1 MAADPYQTLGVSKD
15 ATADDIR
22 KAYRKLA
29 KKNHPDLNPGN
40 KAAEERF
47 KAIASAN
54 DLLSD
59 PDKRARFDRDEIDG
73 AGEPKPEP
81 PRYQNYGDSR
91 AGRRYAAG
99 FGDDQGMGDI
109 FSEFFTRGT
118 GGAEMRMR
126 GRDVSYTLS
135 VSFLDAISGASQ
147 RLALPDGR
155 SLDVRIPPGIES
167 GQVMRLK
174 GQGGA
179 GLNGGPAG
187 DALIEISVQPHEFFR
202 RDGNDLHIEVPVTLK
217 EAVLG
222 ARITVP
228 TPTGAVAMTVPK
240 RSDTGTRLR
249 LRGRGVPE
257 HAGRAAGD
265 EYVTLKV
272 TVAGADDALEEFLQ
286 QWSPASP
293 VEPRRGVEP
302 RWGMDPAGEK
312 SGDKP

>member
-29 KKNHPDLNPGN
+29 KKHHPDLNPAN

-47 KAIASAN
+47 KTIASAN

-59 PDKRARFDRDEIDG
+59 PDKRGRFDRGEIDG
-73 AGEPKPEP
+73 AGEPMPEP
-81 PRYQNYGDSR
+81 PRYRNYGDTH
-91 AGRRYAAG
+91 AGRRYAQN
-99 FGDDQGMGDI
+99 FGEDEGMGDI

-118 GGAEMRMR
+118 GGAERRMR
-126 GRDVSYTLS
+126 GRDISYTLA
-135 VSFLDAISGASQ
+135 VTFLDAISGASQ

-174 GQGGA
+174 GQGGS

-187 DALIEISVQPHEFFR
+187 DALIEIGVQPHGYFR
-202 RDGNDLHIEVPVTLK
+202 REGNDIHIDVPVTLK

-228 TPTGAVAMTVPK
+228 TPTGSVAMTIPK
-240 RSDTGTRLR
+240 RSDTGARLR

-257 HAGRAAGD
+257 HAGRPAGD

-272 TVAGADDALEEFLQ
+272 TLAGADEALEAFLQ
-286 QWSPASP
+286 QWSPAAP
-293 VEPRRGVEP
+293 VEPRRG
-302 RWGMDPAGEK
+302 MDLPGDK

>member
-47 KAIASAN
+47 KSIAGAN

-59 PDKRARFDRDEIDG
+59 PDKRARFDRGEIDG

-91 AGRRYAAG
+91 AGRRYAQS
-99 FGDDQGMGDI
+99 FGDDESMGDI

-135 VSFLDAISGASQ
+135 VTFLDAISGASQ

-155 SLDVRIPPGIES
+155 SLDVRIPPGIEN

-187 DALIEISVQPHEFFR
+187 DALIEIAVQPHPYFR
-202 RDGNDLHIEVPVTLK
+202 REGNDIHIEVPVTLK

-228 TPTGAVAMTVPK
+228 TPTGSVAMTIPK
-240 RSDTGTRLR
+240 RSDTGARLR
-249 LRGRGVPE
+249 LRGRGVPG
-257 HAGRAAGD
+257 HAGRPVGD

-272 TVAGADDALEEFLQ
+272 TRAGADDALEAFLS

-293 VEPRRGVEP
+293 VEPRQ
-302 RWGMDPAGEK
+302 GMD
-312 SGDKP
+312 SLGDKP